1 MTVRQNGKKLKKS
14 LPSSRGIGLCYVCLF
29 LVIIFFKN
37 ASAASLWVSQ
47 GLRVC
52 ALGLI
57 PSLFPFM
64 VLSSLLLSLGTGRL
78 IPKAVRRTF
87 KAVFGVGSEGT
98 SAIILGWA
106 CGFPV
111 GAKCA
116 CELASSGRID
126 DSEYKKIVMISS
138 TPSPAFLIGAVGR
151 GMLGSVSVGA
161 SLYVLSLVS
170 SIAVG
175 IFLGRAFK
183 SHSNDDPRSQRR
195 TVPKLSDA
203 LTRAVS
209 QSALGMLN
217 ICAFVIFFC
226 AFLGVLEGIL
236 RPLGISDT
244 ATSVIFTVFE
254 LTTGL
259 ARITSQ
265 ASPLTLPLCAFA
277 VGWSGLSVH
286 LQTLSVCASHPIGVR
301 SLLVTHAVR
310 ALFCFLLAMLIL

>member
-1 MTVRQNGKKLKKS
+1 
-14 LPSSRGIGLCYVCLF
+14 
-29 LVIIFFKN
+29 
-37 ASAASLWVSQ
+37 
-47 GLRVC
+47 
-52 ALGLI
+52 
-57 PSLFPFM
+57 
-64 VLSSLLLSLGTGRL
+64 
-78 IPKAVRRTF
+78 
-87 KAVFGVGSEGT
+87 
-98 SAIILGWA
+98 
-106 CGFPV
+106 
-111 GAKCA
+111 
-116 CELASSGRID
+116 
-126 DSEYKKIVMISS
+126 
-138 TPSPAFLIGAVGR
+138 
-151 GMLGSVSVGA
+151 MLGSVSVGA

-175 IFLGRAFK
+175 VFLGRAFK

-195 TVPKLSDA
+195 STPKLSDA

-265 ASPLTLPLCAFA
+265 TSPLTLPLCAFA

-301 SLLVTHAVR
+301 SLLVSHAVR